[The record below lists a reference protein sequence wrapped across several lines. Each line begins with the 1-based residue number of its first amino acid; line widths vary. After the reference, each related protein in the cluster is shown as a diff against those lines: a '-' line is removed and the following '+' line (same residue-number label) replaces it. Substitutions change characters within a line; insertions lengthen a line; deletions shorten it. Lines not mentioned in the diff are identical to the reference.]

1 MDTSPAFVEEI
12 DFNEIILDKIVGKGT
27 YGLVR
32 KGKWK
37 GKDVAVKQIET
48 ENEKRAFFIEVRQLS
63 RVCHSNIVK
72 LYGACTKSP
81 VCLVMEFAE
90 GGSLYNVLHCTPQVE
105 YTAAHAISWALQCA
119 RGVAYLHNMKPKA
132 LIHRDLKPPNLL
144 LIMGGTVLKICDFGT
159 ACDMQTF
166 MTNNKGSAA
175 WMAPEVFESSTYSEK
190 CDIFSW
196 GIILWEVLT
205 RRKPFDEIGGP
216 AFRIMWAVHSGQ
228 RPPLIEGCPKALE
241 NLMTRCWSKDPQ
253 KRPSMSEIEERL
265 EQLFQFFGNGADE
278 PIINSSSDTYGT
290 ADNESLE
297 ITQENENELNLEKS
311 QIQQGVLNENSNK
324 EFTAVTTSSNIIP
337 QCPSRTSAP
346 ASLSNSQENLR
357 EELIRNFFDGNVSV
371 KNKRKSADFTDFPS
385 QSSSIQDKGHHR
397 TGSGSLFIKETLYP
411 NEILKQPSWSSQSSS
426 NQNDIAQESSDVPTR
441 ESWSFSTGHNNDTDP
456 SDWNAYLLLEPKLQP
471 LPPAPSSKES
481 LEIFEAHKKMA
492 KEFLHVQT
500 EIKLL
505 SQRKNELDK
514 ELKEDQQKTT
524 TYFEEYLQL
533 KDEKDSLLKLKNN
546 LKVQIDLIKAEQK
559 KRQHSTNA
567 NNSSDDW
574 VMVD

>member
-1 MDTSPAFVEEI
+1 
-12 DFNEIILDKIVGKGT
+12 
-27 YGLVR
+27 
-32 KGKWK
+32 
-37 GKDVAVKQIET
+37 
-48 ENEKRAFFIEVRQLS
+48 
-63 RVCHSNIVK
+63 
-72 LYGACTKSP
+72 
-81 VCLVMEFAE
+81 MEFAE

>member
-290 ADNESLE
+290 TDNESLE

-357 EELIRNFFDGNVSV
+357 EELVRNFFDGNVSV

-426 NQNDIAQESSDVPTR
+426 NQNDIAQESLDVPTR